1 MSSHGEDLP
10 LTVMVALVDD
20 NVTWSKM
27 LSLKTYKLGAQEF
40 MR

>member
-10 LTVMVALVDD
+10 LIVMVALVDD
-20 NVTWSKM
+20 NVSKM
-27 LSLKTYKLGAQEF
+27 LSLKTYKLGAQQEF